1 MANHLPFERGL
12 KNTVLMTNNSGFSHA
27 GTWHQVYTDTLVDRW
42 HIGDFSSA
50 EITISADFD
59 DTKKEILKCLV
70 TCGQDIANVVVY
82 ARSNTGTDLLNVTVT
97 VNDLYVDLIINP
109 TSTDYNGTKF
119 LYTGSY
125 FANLNP
131 LLP

>member
-27 GTWHQVYTDTLVDRW
+27 GAWHQAYANTLVERW

-50 EITISADFD
+50 EITISADFN
-59 DTKKEILKCLV
+59 DTTKELLKCLV
-70 TCGQDIANVVVY
+70 TCGQNTANVVIY
-82 ARSNTGTDLLNVTVT
+82 ARSNFGTDLLDVTVT
-97 VNDLYVDLIINP
+97 VNDSFVDLLVSP
-109 TSTDYNGTKF
+109 TSDAYNGTKF
-119 LYTGSY
+119 LHTGTY

-131 LLP
+131 LMP